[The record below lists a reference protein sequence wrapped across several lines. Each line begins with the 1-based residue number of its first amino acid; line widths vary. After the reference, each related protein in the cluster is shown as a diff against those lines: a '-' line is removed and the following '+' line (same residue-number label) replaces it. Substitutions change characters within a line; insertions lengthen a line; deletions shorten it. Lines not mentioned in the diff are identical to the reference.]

1 MNLLIHDLSDE
12 EWGEVSDKYEGWK
25 IIADEGNIKP
35 CVGCFGCWVKEP
47 GQCVI
52 KDGYEHMGELIHKA
66 DEVVI
71 MSKYTYG
78 GFSSFV
84 KNVVDRSIGYVLPY
98 FEIFE
103 GEMHHKKRYPEEKNI
118 TFVFRGIDLS
128 DADKKKA
135 KRYVEAVCRNLHSK
149 IKDIV
154 FENEK
159 VLSEEKDFS
168 KEELS
173 NISVVPG
180 SVLFINGSL
189 RGERANSKR
198 FLNRIIP
205 DIKGDIDFINLNS
218 YLKNPDELKNKILSA
233 EKVVL
238 GMPLYVDGIPSAPLR
253 MMEMIEKSV
262 SFDEAFAGKKIYVV
276 TNMGLFES
284 KQLVNL
290 LSMVKLWCD
299 KCNFTYGGGLAIG
312 AGEMMTGF
320 MDAKN
325 IDGGP
330 TRNVA
335 AGFRELA
342 SAINESKQIEDIY
355 ADSNKFPRS
364 LYMLI
369 ANSTWP
375 KGIKINGLKRKD
387 LYRKFD

>member
-1 MNLLIHDLSDE
+1 LNLLIHDLSDE
-12 EWGEVSDKYEGWK
+12 EWGEVSDNYEGWK

-84 KNVVDRSIGYVLPY
+84 KNVLDRSIGYVLPY

-128 DADKKKA
+128 DADKQKA
-135 KRYVEAVCRNLHSK
+135 KRYVEAVCKNLHSK

-253 MMEMIEKSV
+253 MMEMIEKCV
-262 SFDEAFAGKKIYVV
+262 TLDEAFAGKKIYVV

-375 KGIKINGLKRKD
+375 KGIKRNGLKRKD
-387 LYRKFD
+387 LYRKLD

>member
-25 IIADEGNIKP
+25 VIADEGNIKP

-84 KNVVDRSIGYVLPY
+84 KNVFDRSIGYVLPY

-128 DADKKKA
+128 DADKQKA

-180 SVLFINGSL
+180 SILFINGSL

-205 DIKGDIDFINLNS
+205 DIKGDIGFINLNS

-253 MMEMIEKSV
+253 MMEMIEKCV
-262 SFDEAFAGKKIYVV
+262 TLDEAFGGKKIYVV

-375 KGIKINGLKRKD
+375 KGIKRNGLKRKD
-387 LYRKFD
+387 LYRRFD

>member
-25 IIADEGNIKP
+25 IITDEGNIKP

-84 KNVVDRSIGYVLPY
+84 KNVLDRSIGYVLPY

-128 DADKKKA
+128 DADKQKA

-173 NISVVPG
+173 NISVIPG

-253 MMEMIEKSV
+253 MMESVEKSV

-364 LYMLI
+364 LYMFI

-375 KGIKINGLKRKD
+375 K
-387 LYRKFD
+387 

>member
-25 IIADEGNIKP
+25 VIADEGNIKP

-84 KNVVDRSIGYVLPY
+84 KNVLDRSIGYVLPY

-128 DADKKKA
+128 DADKQKA

-180 SVLFINGSL
+180 SILFINGSL

-218 YLKNPDELKNKILSA
+218 YLKNPDELENKILSA

-253 MMEMIEKSV
+253 MMEMIEKCV
-262 SFDEAFAGKKIYVV
+262 TLDEAFAGKKIYVV

-335 AGFRELA
+335 AGSRELA

-375 KGIKINGLKRKD
+375 KGIKSNGLKRKD
-387 LYRKFD
+387 LYRRFD